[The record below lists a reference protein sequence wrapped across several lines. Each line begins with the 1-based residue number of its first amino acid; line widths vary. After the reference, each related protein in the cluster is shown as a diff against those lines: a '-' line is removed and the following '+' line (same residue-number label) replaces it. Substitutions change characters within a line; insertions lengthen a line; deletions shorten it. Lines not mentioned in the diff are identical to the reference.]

1 MSDHE
6 LRVSK
11 IRNGTVLDHLPGGSS
26 LHVLAM
32 LGIDGSEGTG
42 VSVAMNVPSERLGT
56 KDVVKVEE
64 RELSQAEVDVLSLIA
79 PRASVNIVREYE
91 VREKKRVERPDSVA
105 GVLACPNS
113 SCITNAREPVE
124 TRFDVLDDGVRCGY
138 CEEIIREGIA
148 DHLDVA

>member
-11 IRNGTVLDHLPGGSS
+11 IRDGTVLDHLPGGSA

-32 LGIDGSEGTG
+32 LSIDGSGGVG
-42 VSVAMNVPSERLGT
+42 VSVAMNVPSARLGT

-79 PRASVNIVREYE
+79 PKATVNIVREYD
-91 VREKKRVERPDSVA
+91 VLEKKRVERPESVA

-113 SCITNAREPVE
+113 SCITNAEEPVR
-124 TRFDVLDDGVRCGY
+124 TRFDVLEDGVRCGY

-148 DHLDVA
+148 DHLDVG